1 MAYAADFARLGYSP
15 LDFGLGRD
23 PLEPRAPPAR
33 QAMPSAAPAAAE
45 LAAEAAHSVSAQSAP
60 PIERGPLAAA
70 EAPPAADAEEARRA
84 AHRRAAASARRRR
97 ASAVLIAPTTAPAA
111 LPSGGTDFC
120 EMT

>member
-23 PLEPRAPPAR
+23 PLESRAPPAR
-33 QAMPSAAPAAAE
+33 QAMQSAAPVAAE
-45 LAAEAAHSVSAQSAP
+45 LAAEAAHSAQSAP
-60 PIERGPLAAA
+60 PVGRGPLAAA

-97 ASAVLIAPTTAPAA
+97 ASAVLIAPATAPAA